1 MTDNI
6 SNNNNNHNNNSE
18 TNNMNRTR
26 RGSVGNAVFSN
37 LFQRSSS
44 TSAGS
49 TSVLPPALN
58 INDAAQRRR
67 LSVSTL
73 GIHGTSPTSSNAPY
87 HFRRASTST
96 NSNHSEAIDECAVE
110 EDDMIYS
117 SSAKTAPS
125 SPFRRMSIG
134 GPPVRG
140 FRNGS
145 IGTDQ
150 NTFSWSEQ
158 LRTRA
163 ESSVSG
169 QRPSFSLGSSF
180 STSPPRAN
188 FVHSPVERA
197 RPAVEMQAPPAQ
209 AAAVKPK
216 QPERRKPDPFQ
227 ERILKGDFYMD

>member
-1 MTDNI
+1 MTNNV
-6 SNNNNNHNNNSE
+6 SNNTTNNNVDE

-44 TSAGS
+44 TSTGS
-49 TSVLPPALN
+49 ASVLPPAALN

-125 SPFRRMSIG
+125 SPFRRMSMG
-134 GPPVRG
+134 GPPGRG

-145 IGTDQ
+145 IGTGK
-150 NTFSWSEQ
+150 TRSAIP
-158 LRTRA
+158 RTRGT
-163 ESSVSG
+163 SSLD
-169 QRPSFSLGSSF
+169 QTPPSPFHIF
-180 STSPPRAN
+180 TNPPTC
-188 FVHSPVERA
+188 
-197 RPAVEMQAPPAQ
+197 
-209 AAAVKPK
+209 
-216 QPERRKPDPFQ
+216 D
-227 ERILKGDFYMD
+227 